1 MSTPSWLAPPRPAK
15 KLRGMLMTRAQ
26 GQLTTRKDRAR
37 YSQVPQS
44 PSSPASRRTTG
55 GSTARARA
63 AAHTAGVY
71 TRANLEMKFSDLDL
85 WELEF
90 STSSRILDTVDSP
103 KALVVRIF
111 STPVMLMQP
120 LTISSPSVT
129 SRGRLSPVRAAVFS
143 VEEPSSTTPS
153 SGTFSPGWTT
163 ITAPTGTSPG
173 STWVSWPSC
182 SILA

>member
-1 MSTPSWLAPPRPAK
+1 MRMPSWLAPPRPAK
-15 KLRGMLMTRAQ
+15 KLRGMLITRAQ

-44 PSSPASRRTTG
+44 PSSPVSRRNTG

-63 AAHTAGVY
+63 APHTAGVY

-103 KALVVRIF
+103 KAGWCG
-111 STPVMLMQP
+111 
-120 LTISSPSVT
+120 SSA
-129 SRGRLSPVRAAVFS
+129 RR
-143 VEEPSSTTPS
+143 
-153 SGTFSPGWTT
+153 
-163 ITAPTGTSPG
+163 
-173 STWVSWPSC
+173 SC
-182 SILA
+182 